1 MNFNADDTR
10 TRARVTISIRRDLLE
25 RVDNLIDGLTIRSR
39 SQAIEFL
46 LSKFLGEKISVALV
60 LAGGKPK
67 DIKIGNTT
75 KFLAKLGDKTLL
87 EKVLEH
93 LHGFGINNFLVY
105 ADYKSDELIEHFEQ
119 LSLNYSVRFITG
131 KRATGTVEPLLKA
144 KRFLKSTFMLAYGDT
159 ICRLNF
165 DDMYRFHKSNNS
177 IATLALTSV
186 DKPKQY
192 GVAIVEGAKIK
203 GFVEKPRADVGS
215 YLVNAGYFIFEPEFF
230 TYIRRADKS
239 LEKHVLPRLA
249 AQGKLFAYPF
259 QGLYLNV
266 NTKADLERAK
276 VLL

>member
-131 KRATGTVEPLLKA
+131 KKATGTAQPLIKA
-144 KRFLKSTFMLAYGDT
+144 RRFLKSTFMLAYGDT
-159 ICRLNF
+159 ICRFNF

-186 DKPKQY
+186 DKPKRY

-203 GFVEKPRADVGS
+203 GFVEKPKTDVGS

-230 TYIRRADKS
+230 TYIHKDDKS
-239 LEKHVLPRLA
+239 LERHVFPRLA

-276 VLL
+276 LLL